1 MRIVYRSG
9 VLEHV
14 HEARS
19 AEGRILG
26 IIAKTL
32 PQEVAAIAHNG
43 TEAEPE
49 WTTKDDL
56 AAAIRAIQSRLG
68 ADPGLL
74 LAFACSVE
82 SQGDGEPEDA
92 QFKRGSGFSG
102 IRLPDKPSDHVYS
115 LWCGPGKCDLEES
128 TIGSNGRGTVVA
140 TLDIRGEEELQ
151 TANMGRIRIHR
162 RPVKVPIVDEMK
174 WLLAAVESWPAGK
187 VAKFAE
193 SQD

>member
-9 VLEHV
+9 DLEHV

-32 PQEVAAIAHNG
+32 PKEVVAIARNG

-49 WTTKDDL
+49 WTTKDEL
-56 AAAIRAIQSRLG
+56 AAAIRAIQSRLE
-68 ADPGLL
+68 ADPDLL
-74 LAFACSVE
+74 TAFAHSVE
-82 SQGDGEPEDA
+82 AKGDKEPEDE
-92 QFKRGSGFSG
+92 QFKRGSGLSG

-115 LWCGPGKCDLEES
+115 LWCGPGKCELEE
-128 TIGSNGRGTVVA
+128 TVIGMNGRGTVVA

-151 TANMGRIRIHR
+151 TENMGRIRIHR
-162 RPVKVPIVDEMK
+162 KPVKAPIVDEMK

-193 SQD
+193 